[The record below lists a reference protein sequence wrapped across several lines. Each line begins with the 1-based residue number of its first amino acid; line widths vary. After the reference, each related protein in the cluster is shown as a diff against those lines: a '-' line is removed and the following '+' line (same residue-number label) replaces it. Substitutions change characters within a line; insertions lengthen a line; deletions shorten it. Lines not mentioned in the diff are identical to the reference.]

1 MYTHI
6 HILIC
11 VCVCVCVSVN
21 ELTRLLTLK
30 NEHDA
35 FESMR
40 FLFFLFFLNQVSFN
54 MSERENR

>member
-1 MYTHI
+1 MYVHAYTHTNM
-6 HILIC
+6 C
-11 VCVCVCVSVN
+11 MCVSVN